1 MEMEGGQVSVGACSI
16 YSLQLT
22 HAVLGQLRTT
32 VCQAQLLMRQKLKQY
47 LGLVEGA
54 AKEQEGRMTTAED
67 LQVERVVVS

>member
-1 MEMEGGQVSVGACSI
+1 MG
-16 YSLQLT
+16 
-22 HAVLGQLRTT
+22 
-32 VCQAQLLMRQKLKQY
+32 QKLKQY